1 MRIAWGERRTADP
14 VASDAADGHSAA
26 ACHSYAGEYLG
37 EWDYAG
43 RERMF
48 FVAERAIH
56 EGSLETYAL
65 PQLPPEVRVA
75 QADGDRRAAGCQPR
89 TVGLLTR

>member
-1 MRIAWGERRTADP
+1 VVFVCRDEDSAREFCRAADP
-14 VASDAADGHSAA
+14 VLT
-26 ACHSYAGEYLG
+26 ACHSYAGEYPG

-56 EGSLETYAL
+56 GGSLGAYAL
-65 PQLPPEVRVA
+65 PQLPPEVRVM
-75 QADGDRRAAGCQPR
+75 QADGDRRAAGRQPR
-89 TVGLLTR
+89 LVALLAP

>member
-1 MRIAWGERRTADP
+1 MSQLRRRVP
-14 VASDAADGHSAA
+14 
-26 ACHSYAGEYLG
+26 G

-56 EGSLETYAL
+56 QGSLEANAL
-65 PQLPPEVRVA
+65 TRPPPDVRVA
-75 QADGDRRAAGCQPR
+75 QADGDGTAAGCQPQPVAILA
-89 TVGLLTR
+89 T

>member
-1 MRIAWGERRTADP
+1 VFVCRDEHSAREFCRAADP
-14 VASDAADGHSAA
+14 VAT
-26 ACHSYAGEYLG
+26 ACHSYAGEYPG

-56 EGSLETYAL
+56 ESSLEAYAL

-89 TVGLLTR
+89 VVSVLPS